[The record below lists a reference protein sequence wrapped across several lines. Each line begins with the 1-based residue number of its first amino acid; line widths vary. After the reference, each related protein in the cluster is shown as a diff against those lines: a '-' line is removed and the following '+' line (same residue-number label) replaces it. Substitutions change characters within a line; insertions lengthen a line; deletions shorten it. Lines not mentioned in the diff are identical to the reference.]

1 MIKKRSLESIT
12 DMGVAC
18 FSSNTF
24 DDYEPLGADHDQSP
38 HA

>member
-1 MIKKRSLESIT
+1 
-12 DMGVAC
+12 MGVVG
-18 FSSNTF
+18 FSSNAF